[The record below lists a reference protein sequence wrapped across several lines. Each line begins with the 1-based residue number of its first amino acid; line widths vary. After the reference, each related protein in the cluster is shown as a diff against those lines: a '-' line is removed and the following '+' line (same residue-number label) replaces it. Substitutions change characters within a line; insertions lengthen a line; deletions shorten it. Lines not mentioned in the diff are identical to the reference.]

1 MKLGEGPRLL
11 VVLAAGVLVVGA
23 AWAKATPDELARL
36 GKSLTCTGGEKAGTA
51 SGVPE
56 FTGKWLGTPPGIQ
69 YNPHAGQHP
78 VDPYA
83 SEKPLLTITAENLA
97 QYGERLSEGQKA
109 MFAKYPKTYRI
120 PVYQGHRDFRF
131 PDAVCA
137 AARKN
142 AQDAVMNADGQGTTG
157 AVKGA
162 LPFPFPRNGLE
173 LAFNNLLPSRAF
185 TEHTLRDNANVLADG
200 SIVWGRADNRA
211 FSQIKTRPM
220 QVSH

>member
-1 MKLGEGPRLL
+1 
-11 VVLAAGVLVVGA
+11 
-23 AWAKATPDELARL
+23 
-36 GKSLTCTGGEKAGTA
+36 
-51 SGVPE
+51 
-56 FTGKWLGTPPGIQ
+56 
-69 YNPHAGQHP
+69 

-131 PDAVCA
+131 SDAVCA

-162 LPFPFPRNGLE
+162 LPFPFPETDLSW
-173 LAFNNLLPSRAF
+173 PS
-185 TEHTLRDNANVLADG
+185 TICCLRVLSPNTRCVTTPMCWPMAASSG
-200 SIVWGRADNRA
+200 VVPTIAPSVR
-211 FSQIKTRPM
+211 STTRPT